1 MKIAIVGA
9 GIAGNVVA
17 YYLSQEHD
25 ITVFEANDYV
35 GGHTHTHDI
44 EWKGKRY
51 PVDSGFIVFNYKTYP
66 QFTQLLKDLGV
77 AVQPSSMSFSVKC
90 ERTGLEYNGT
100 TLNTLFAQRRNLLR
114 PSFYRMIKDILR
126 FNREAPSLLTSSPAQ
141 VSLEE
146 YLSQGRYGREFIEQ
160 YLIPMGAAI
169 WSADPSQLSSMPAH
183 FFIRF
188 FHNHGMLSV
197 NDRPT
202 WYVIQGGS
210 KEYVRKLTAPFRH
223 RIRVDTPVER
233 ITRHPHSVLIKARNK
248 PPEQFEHVFLATH
261 SDQALTLLRDPLPL
275 EREVLSAIPYQEN
288 EAVLHTDERVL
299 PQRRLAWAGWN
310 YHLLSNN
317 SHHVPVT
324 YNMNILQGIQA
335 PVQFCVTLNNSQVI
349 DPQKIIKRITYHHPF
364 FTPKAVLAQ
373 QRQAEIN
380 GIKRTYFCGAYWRFG
395 FHEDGVVSALNAL
408 EHFKGKHNHAQLPVR
423 GAG

>member
-17 YYLSQEHD
+17 YYLSKEHD

-44 EWKGKRY
+44 EWMGKRY
-51 PVDSGFIVFNYKTYP
+51 PIDSGFIVFNYKTYP
-66 QFTQLLKDLGV
+66 RFTRLLKDLGV

-126 FNREAPSLLTSSPAQ
+126 FNREAPSLLTASNEQ
-141 VSLEE
+141 VSLGE
-146 YLSQGRYGREFIEQ
+146 YLSQGRYSPEFIEQ

-188 FHNHGMLSV
+188 FHHHGMLSV

-223 RIRVDTPVER
+223 RIRVDAPVES
-233 ITRHPHSVLIKARNK
+233 ITRHPHSVLIKTRNR
-248 PPEQFEHVFLATH
+248 PPEQFEQVFLATH
-261 SDQALTLLRDPLPL
+261 SDQALSLLRDPLPL
-275 EREVLSAIPYQEN
+275 EREVLRAIPYQKN

-299 PQRRLAWAGWN
+299 PKRRLAWAGWN
-310 YHLLSNN
+310 YHLISNH
-317 SHHVPVT
+317 SRQVPVT
-324 YNMNILQGIQA
+324 YNMNILQDIQA
-335 PVQFCVTLNNSQVI
+335 PVQFCVTLNNSQAI
-349 DPQKIIKRITYHHPF
+349 DPQKVIKRITYHHPF
-364 FTPKAVLAQ
+364 FTPNAVLAQ

-408 EHFKGKHNHAQLPVR
+408 EHFKGKHTHAQLPVR